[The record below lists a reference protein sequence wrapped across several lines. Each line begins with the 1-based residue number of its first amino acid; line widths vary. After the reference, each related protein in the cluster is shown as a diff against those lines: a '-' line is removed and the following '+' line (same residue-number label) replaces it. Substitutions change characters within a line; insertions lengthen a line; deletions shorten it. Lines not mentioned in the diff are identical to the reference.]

1 MRGEERLAW
10 DLRNHKCLCR
20 NPSEHLYVS
29 DSGSGNSVSS
39 DVDALDLPV
48 AECLDSILA
57 AASES
62 IPVVLKAPPGA
73 GKTTL
78 VPLALLQRKIVDDGE
93 ILLIQPRRLA
103 ARGAASRLAHLD
115 HSELGSRIGYHV
127 RFDRCTSKQ
136 TRLIVMTTGMLLRR
150 LSKDPLLENVGCVI
164 LDEFHERSLEI
175 DSALGMLHRIRTTLR
190 PELKLIVMS
199 ATLATEPVAEFLG
212 DAVSVHSEGRAF
224 PVDIVHSPHLSK
236 QPIDSQI
243 IETLPAALD
252 RTAGH
257 VLIFLP
263 GVGEIRRTHRMIAA
277 SGMAADCTLHDLYG
291 EMKAADQDA
300 VLSASKKRKI
310 ILATNVAE
318 TSVTIPGVT
327 AVIDSGLARVMR
339 FNPAVG
345 LPVLRLEPISQA
357 SADQRAGRAG
367 RTEAGVCF
375 RLWPLAAHR
384 SRRLHDSPEIE
395 RADFSSAALMLAGW
409 GERDALDFPWLTPP
423 SLETVDRAKR
433 LLVSLGAIDD
443 NGGLL
448 PVGQRML
455 RLPLHPRIA
464 RVLVAADDF
473 GVVSDATLIAALLSE
488 RSPFRSQS
496 LSLFDQI
503 EKLKRYLDGDAR
515 IEIDRGAAKQI
526 QRVAKQIRRI
536 MGSAE
541 NSPQHSGGNQA
552 LQRCLLAAYPDRVAR
567 RRSHDSDRGVMVGGR
582 GVRLANAAL
591 ADEAGTPSKYFVC
604 IDVDDRGTEA
614 MVRIA
619 VPIELEW
626 LDASQVRTVDEPFY
640 DPAKQVVIARRRQ
653 YFHDLVLSES
663 PIECQPSPH
672 VATVLVDVARDDVE
686 SLLSD
691 KNQAALAF
699 LPRVRFLHSQMPD
712 LEIPKLDDAAVHS
725 VLEQLCQSMTSLAQ
739 LRRAAWLD
747 HFKGIFDY
755 AQLQQIER
763 HAPERITVPSGNTV
777 RVEYAEGKPPAI
789 HVKLQELFGWTDTP
803 RIAGGKVPLQLHL
816 LGPNRRPQQIT
827 DDLNSFWKTT
837 YPVVRKELRRRYPKH
852 FWPEDALTAK
862 ATHNGLKPRD

>member
-1 MRGEERLAW
+1 MSDSVPG
-10 DLRNHKCLCR
+10 DPVSR
-20 NPSEHLYVS
+20 NPLA
-29 DSGSGNSVSS
+29 N
-39 DVDALDLPV
+39 DAESFGLPV
-48 AECLDSILA
+48 AECLDAILNA
-57 AASES
+57 AAES
-62 IPVVLKAPPGA
+62 RPVVLKAPPGA

-78 VPLALLQRKIVDDGE
+78 VPLALLQRNVVDDGE

-103 ARGAASRLAHLD
+103 ARGAAARLAKLD
-115 HSELGSRIGYHV
+115 GSELGSRIGYHV

-136 TRLIVMTTGMLLRR
+136 TRLVVMTTGMLLRR
-150 LSKDPLLENVGCVI
+150 LSDDPLLENVGGVI

-175 DSALGMLHRIRTTLR
+175 DSALGMLQRIRTTLR

-199 ATLATEPVAEFLG
+199 ATLATEPIVDFLG

-236 QPIDSQI
+236 QPLDSQI
-243 IETLPAALD
+243 LETLPDALA

-277 SGMAADCTLHDLYG
+277 SGIAEDCILHDLYG
-291 EMKAADQDA
+291 EMSTGDQDA
-300 VLSASKKRKI
+300 VLAASKRRKI

-357 SADQRAGRAG
+357 SAEQRAGRAG

-384 SRRLHDSPEIE
+384 SRRLHESPEIE
-395 RADFSSAALMLAGW
+395 RADFSSTALMLAGW
-409 GERDALDFPWLTPP
+409 GERDAIDFPWLTPP

-433 LLVSLGAIDD
+433 LLVALGAIDD
-443 NGGLL
+443 AGALL
-448 PVGQRML
+448 AVGRRML

-464 RVLVAADDF
+464 RFLVAADDF
-473 GVVSDATLIAALLSE
+473 AVVSDAAFVAALLSE
-488 RSPFRSQS
+488 RGPFRSQS
-496 LSLFDQI
+496 LSLFDQLD
-503 EKLKRYLDGDAR
+503 KLKRFLEGDAR
-515 IEIDRGAAKQI
+515 VEIDRGAAKQI
-526 QRVAKQIRRI
+526 HRVAKQFCRI
-536 MGSAE
+536 MGAAE
-541 NSPQHSGGNQA
+541 PLQSNAVNHHA
-552 LQRCLLAAYPDRVAR
+552 LQQCLLAAYPDRVAR
-567 RRSHDSDRGVMVGGR
+567 RRSHDSDRGLMVGGR
-582 GVRLANAAL
+582 GVQLAHPSMT
-591 ADEAGTPSKYFVC
+591 DESGSPARYFVC
-604 IDVDDRGTEA
+604 IDVDDRGNEA
-614 MVRIA
+614 LVRIA
-619 VPIELEW
+619 VPIELDW
-626 LDASQVRTVDEPFY
+626 LDPSQLRTVDEPFY
-640 DPAKQVVIARRRQ
+640 DLAKQVVIARRRQ

-663 PIECQPSPH
+663 PIECQPSPY
-672 VATVLVDVARDDVE
+672 VATVLADVVRDDVE

-691 KNQAALAF
+691 KNEAALTF
-699 LPRVRFLHSQMPD
+699 LRRVRFLHSHLPD
-712 LEIPKLDDAAVHS
+712 LDIPKLDDAAVQT
-725 VLEQLCQSMTSLAQ
+725 VLQQLCQSVTSMAQ

-755 AQLQQIER
+755 AQLQQIDR

-777 RVEYAEGKPPAI
+777 RVEYVQGKPPAI

-827 DDLNSFWKTT
+827 DDLNSFWRTT

-852 FWPEDALTAK
+852 YWPEDALTAK